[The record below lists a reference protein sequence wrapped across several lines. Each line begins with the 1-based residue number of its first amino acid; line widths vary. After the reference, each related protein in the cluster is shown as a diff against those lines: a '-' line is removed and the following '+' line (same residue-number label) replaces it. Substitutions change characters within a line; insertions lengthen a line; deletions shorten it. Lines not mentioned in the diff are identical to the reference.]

1 MEAGG
6 WEGGVKAAG
15 KLGPFIY
22 FIAKQSIMAQIWC
35 VCVGG
40 GVDVEM
46 GTYERSFLMAS
57 NFSMMPE
64 A

>member
-40 GVDVEM
+40 GGGCGDGNLRKV
-46 GTYERSFLMAS
+46 
-57 NFSMMPE
+57 FSDGF
-64 A
+64 

>member
-1 MEAGG
+1 MGG
-6 WEGGVKAAG
+6 LCQGHREKQ
-15 KLGPFIY
+15 GPFIY

-35 VCVGG
+35 E

-46 GTYERSFLMAS
+46 GTYKRSLLMAS
-57 NFSMMPE
+57 NFSVMPE